1 MCSALTAS
9 VQAQNFL
16 PGNGYARISL
26 NSLFWYNVLLLIK
39 EIVTLQEHSWLGE
52 LHQPRGLCWII
63 VHGVKHEHCWEMF
76 MDELLA
82 WVILTHLADKK

>member
-39 EIVTLQEHSWLGE
+39 EIVTAGAQLAGGAASAQGA
-52 LHQPRGLCWII
+52 
-63 VHGVKHEHCWEMF
+63 
-76 MDELLA
+76 LLDHRA
-82 WVILTHLADKK
+82 WSET